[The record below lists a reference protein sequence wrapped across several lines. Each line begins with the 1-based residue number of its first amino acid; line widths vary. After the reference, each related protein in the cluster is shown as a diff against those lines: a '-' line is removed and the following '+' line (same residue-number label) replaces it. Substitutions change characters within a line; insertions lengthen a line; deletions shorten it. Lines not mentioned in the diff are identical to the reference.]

1 MEQFLRIGV
10 ITTSH
15 GLKGEVKVYP
25 TTDSPDRFLEVKR
38 VILKTP
44 KGDIETEITGAR
56 FFKNLAIVK
65 FAAFDDVEQVKNL
78 HNTDIMIYREDAQ
91 PLEEGEYYIA
101 DLIGCSVITYD
112 SFPGSQGSAPYL
124 LGTVKDVL
132 QTGANDVYIVDVSEE
147 TQAAAG
153 DKNGELLLPVIPD
166 CIKNVDIEKG
176 EITVHLIPGLI

>member
-25 TTDSPDRFLEVKR
+25 TTDSPERFKQVKR

-44 KGDIETEITGAR
+44 RETIETEIASAR

-65 FAAFDDVEQVKNL
+65 FTAFDDVEQVKNL
-78 HNTDIMIYREDAQ
+78 HNTEIYIYREDGQ

-101 DLIGCSVITYD
+101 DLLGCSVVTEAGK
-112 SFPGSQGSAPYL
+112 S
-124 LGTVKDVL
+124 LGKIKDVL
-132 QTGANDVYIVDVSEE
+132 QTGANDVYVVDTADGGDQEFKAKSSEI
-147 TQAAAG
+147 
-153 DKNGELLLPVIPD
+153 LLPVIPQ
-166 CIKNVDIEKG
+166 CIKNVDIENG
-176 EITVHLIPGLI
+176 IITVEIMPGLI

>member
-25 TTDSPDRFLEVKR
+25 TTDSADRFLEVKR

-78 HNTDIMIYREDAQ
+78 HNTDVMVYREDAQ
-91 PLEEGEYYIA
+91 PLEEGEDYIA
-101 DLIGCSVITYD
+101 DLIGCSVFSD
-112 SFPGSQGSAPYL
+112 DDGKL
-124 LGTVKDVL
+124 LGRVKDVL
-132 QTGANDVYIVDVSEE
+132 QTGANDVYIVDV
-147 TQAAAG
+147 TAG
-153 DKNGELLLPVIPD
+153 SDPSLGDRNKELLLPVIPD

-176 EITVHLIPGLI
+176 EITVHLMPGLI